1 MAKLPLLLVVLSDLF
16 PGCQGMK
23 PDRPTSVPEAAG
35 RLWVARDGSDAWSGR
50 LAAPNRA
57 RTDGPLATIQAARD
71 AIRRIR
77 AKSGEMAE
85 ATVLLRGG
93 VYRMEEPFVLLPQDS
108 TTTYAAYTG
117 EKPILSG
124 GRVIRGWKPAEG
136 KLWAAEIPEAA
147 QGKWAFQ
154 QLFVDGG
161 RRTRAR
167 SPNDGYFTVAGKA
180 PPAVDPKTGK
190 EAPRDKTA
198 FVYRPGDIKPWP
210 DLADIQ
216 VVVYHS
222 WETSR
227 HRIAKVDEA
236 SHVVEFTGPACWAFE
251 NWGQDQRYF
260 VENVREALDAPGEWF
275 LDRKAGVLLY
285 WPLPGEDMRT
295 AEVVAPKLTR
305 LVELKGEPKLGLW
318 VEGITF
324 KGLAFCHE
332 DWQLAPEGHSDPQA
346 VVSEPAAIMADGALD
361 CAIEDCEIAHVGHH
375 ALWFR
380 HACKGNRIVRNRIHD
395 LGIGGV
401 RIGEANRPPSEELT
415 SSGNLIDNNHIFDGG
430 HVYPG
435 GAGIWV
441 AQSHHNTLSHNEIHS
456 FHHVGLSI
464 GWNWDDA
471 PNSTHHNVIEQNHV
485 HHIMNRQLN
494 DGGAIYTLGTS
505 PGSIIRG
512 NRFHDVWPYNAIGWG
527 VYLDATTN
535 GYLVEDNVVYNI
547 LSGGLMK
554 HNGGHE
560 NAIRNN
566 LFAFSAEQMLW
577 PCWDP
582 KPNVFERN
590 IVYFTQG
597 DLFIPMA
604 EGRLKARLKAKE
616 PLGVW
621 DRNVYWK
628 TNGSAGASP
637 SQGGSAGASPS
648 QGGSAGA
655 SPSQGGSAG
664 ASPSQ
669 GGSAGASP
677 SQDGSAGASPS
688 QGGSAG
694 ASPSRGQPDLL
705 FFRHTFAEWQA
716 MGLDKDSVI
725 ADPLFE
731 NPAAYDFRLK
741 PDSPAL
747 KLGFQPIDTSKIGL
761 YGDPVWV
768 AEARAVSYPPTVF
781 PPPAPPPKPTPIDDN
796 FETTNV
802 GAKPNGAV
810 VSGEEKGASIRVSD
824 EAAAS
829 GRRSLKFTDVPGLQ
843 HAWQP
848 HMYYQPHFTEGK
860 LRQSFKILL
869 RPKALVMAEW
879 RDETGYPECIGPS
892 LTFDG
897 TGKVDASG
905 KPLGTVPIDKW
916 VQVEV
921 ECALQQ
927 KATPGTYSVTLSIP
941 GEPPRRFGAIPYTGT
956 DFHELHWL
964 GFTSNATTDAV
975 FFIDDLKLRPLIP

>member
-1 MAKLPLLLVVLSDLF
+1 MALAALAGLLL
-16 PGCQGMK
+16 GCRAPETAPPQGAGK
-23 PDRPTSVPEAAG
+23 TQAAM
-35 RLWVARDGSDAWSGR
+35 LHVAPNGNDAWSGR

-57 RTDGPLATIQAARD
+57 RTDGPLATIQGARD
-71 AIRRIR
+71 AIRRMR
-77 AKSGEMAE
+77 EQRGGMVE

-93 VYRMEEPFVLLPQDS
+93 VYRLEEPFVLAPQDS
-108 TTTYAAYTG
+108 MVTYAAYPG

-154 QLFVDGG
+154 QLFVNGQ

-167 SPNDGYFTVAGKA
+167 SPNDGCFTVAHKVSPGL
-180 PPAVDPKTGK
+180 DPKTGK
-190 EAPRDKTA
+190 ETPRDKTA
-198 FVYRPGDIKPWP
+198 FVYRPGDIRPWP

-227 HRIAKVDEA
+227 HRIAQIDEA
-236 SHVVEFTGPACWAFE
+236 NHIVEFTGPACWPFE
-251 NWGQDQRYF
+251 DWGPGQRYF
-260 VENVREALDAPGEWF
+260 VENVREALDTPGEWF
-275 LDRKAGVLLY
+275 LDLKAGVLLY
-285 WPLPGEDMRT
+285 CPMPGEDLRT
-295 AEVVAPKLTR
+295 AEVVAPRLTR

-324 KGLAFCHE
+324 KGLTFCHE
-332 DWQLAPEGHSDPQA
+332 DWTLAPEGHSDPQA
-346 VVSEPAAIMADGALD
+346 VVSEPAAILADGALD
-361 CAIEDCEIAHVGHH
+361 CAIEGCEIAHVGHH
-375 ALWFR
+375 GIWFR
-380 HACKGNRIVRNRIHD
+380 RACQRNRIVHCRIHD
-395 LGIGGV
+395 LGIGGI
-401 RIGEANRPPSEELT
+401 RIGEANRPPSEEVT

-441 AQSHHNTLSHNEIHS
+441 AQSHHNTISHNEIHG

-471 PNSTHHNVIEQNHV
+471 PNSTHHNTIEGNHV
-485 HHIMNRQLN
+485 HHLMNRQLN

-505 PGSIIRG
+505 PGSVIRG
-512 NRFHDVWPYNAIGWG
+512 NLFHDVWPFNAIGWG

-535 GYLVEDNVVYNI
+535 GYLVENNLVFNI

-560 NAIRNN
+560 NVIRNN
-566 LFAFSAEQMLW
+566 VFAFSAEQMLW

-582 KPNVFERN
+582 KPNTFERN
-590 IVYFTQG
+590 ILYFTQG
-597 DLFIPMA
+597 ELFIPMA

-616 PLGVW
+616 PLGAW
-621 DRNVYWK
+621 DKNVYW
-628 TNGSAGASP
+628 NP
-637 SQGGSAGASPS
+637 N
-648 QGGSAGA
+648 
-655 SPSQGGSAG
+655 
-664 ASPSQ
+664 
-669 GGSAGASP
+669 
-677 SQDGSAGASPS
+677 
-688 QGGSAG
+688 
-694 ASPSRGQPDLL
+694 QPDFP
-705 FFRHTFAEWQA
+705 FFRHKFAAWQA
-716 MGLDKDSVI
+716 MGLDKESVV
-725 ADPLFE
+725 ADPLFV
-731 NPAAYDFRLK
+731 NPEAYDFRLK
-741 PDSPAL
+741 PGSPAL
-747 KLGFQPIDTSKIGL
+747 ELGFQPIDTSGVGL
-761 YGDPVWV
+761 YGDPAWV
-768 AEARAVSYPPTVF
+768 AEARAVKYPPTKL
-781 PPPAPPPKPTPIDDN
+781 PPPPPPPKPTPIDDD

-802 GAKPNGAV
+802 GERPRGAV

-824 EAAAS
+824 EVAAS
-829 GRRSLKFTDVPGLQ
+829 GRHSLKFTDVSGLQ

-848 HMYYQPHFTEGK
+848 HMYYPPHFTGGK
-860 LRQSFKILL
+860 LCQSFKILL

-897 TGKVDASG
+897 AGKVAASG
-905 KPLGTVPIDKW
+905 KPLGVVPMDKW
-916 VQVEV
+916 VQVEI
-921 ECALQQ
+921 ECELQQ
-927 KATPGTYSVTLSIP
+927 KAVPGTYSVTLAVP
-941 GEPPRRFGAIPYTGT
+941 GEPPKRFDGLSYTGT

-975 FFIDDLKLRPLIP
+975 FFIDDAKLLPVSP